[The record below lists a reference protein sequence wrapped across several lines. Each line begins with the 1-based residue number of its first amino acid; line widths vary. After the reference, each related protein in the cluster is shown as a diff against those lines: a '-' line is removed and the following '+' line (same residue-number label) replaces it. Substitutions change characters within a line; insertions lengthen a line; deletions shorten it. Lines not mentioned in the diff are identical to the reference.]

1 MPWWGP
7 GSNSPLLFCEYLF
20 PEEVC
25 VNPMIS
31 YTDSCNCSDSSDIE
45 LSDEWVGKK
54 SPKLSRGNRSPQ
66 TLHVRSYINEL
77 QTGLNYINWKIA
89 MYPKGEK
96 KDDWMFES
104 LCQRMNM
111 ELRKSPKLSRANQEG
126 QRSPRLPT
134 KKPPARSPSLTRR
147 EFSMDGITEVKTC

>member
-77 QTGLNYINWKIA
+77 QTGLNYINWKLPCIQ
-89 MYPKGEK
+89 KEK
-96 KDDWMFES
+96 KKMIECLNLCVKGWTWNWENPPNFHAPIRKANDRRGCRRRSLQLGLRVWLVESFQWMAS
-104 LCQRMNM
+104 QR
-111 ELRKSPKLSRANQEG
+111 
-126 QRSPRLPT
+126 
-134 KKPPARSPSLTRR
+134 
-147 EFSMDGITEVKTC
+147 